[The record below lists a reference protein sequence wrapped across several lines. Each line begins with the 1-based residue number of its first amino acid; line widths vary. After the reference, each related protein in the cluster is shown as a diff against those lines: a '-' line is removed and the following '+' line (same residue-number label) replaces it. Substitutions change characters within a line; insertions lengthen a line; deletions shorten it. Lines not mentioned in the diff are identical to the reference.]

1 MKIRNLN
8 LNREEIDI
16 TKLKIPAGHR
26 LYDVMASIAVKNGLL
41 EDDTP
46 QSKTKED
53 NNEPK

>member
-1 MKIRNLN
+1 MKVRNLN

-26 LYDVMASIAVKNGLL
+26 FYDVMASLADKYGIF

-46 QSKTKED
+46 KDTTKEED
-53 NNEPK
+53 NETK